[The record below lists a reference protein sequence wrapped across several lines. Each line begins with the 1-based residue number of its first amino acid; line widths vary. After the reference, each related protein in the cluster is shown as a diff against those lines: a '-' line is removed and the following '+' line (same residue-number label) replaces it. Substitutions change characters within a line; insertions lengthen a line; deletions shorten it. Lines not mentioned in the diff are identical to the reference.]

1 MFQLSNWSITR
12 RLFAISGLAL
22 LCLVAVGTLALRGF
36 AAARANLAEVTTSGQ
51 MLKNQV
57 LADMLHDGIRG
68 DVLSILV
75 TDDPATRVELYQG
88 LVDHTE
94 ELRAF
99 VAENEELAH
108 DIDAESARDLLKML
122 REVMPP
128 LESYVSD
135 ARRIGEHAKD
145 DPLAAKAEL
154 AEFEHSFVS
163 LEEPMEAF
171 ADEILAYS
179 SSAQLAAD
187 AGLEGSRR
195 NALLGGALATAL
207 LFAFSLAVRAS
218 IARPLANILAT
229 VRAVASRD
237 FTRKS
242 TVQSQD
248 EIGEIAR
255 ATNTA
260 IDAIQEAMGSIER
273 TSRELTLSATKLNSI
288 SGEVCED
295 SRKTTK
301 AAESATI
308 ESREVS
314 AHVTSA
320 ATGVQELESTT
331 QSIAQSVQQT
341 SEVARNAVTVAST
354 ATDTVRK
361 LGQSSQEIGGILRL
375 INSIAEQTNLLAL
388 NATIEAASAG
398 DAGRGFA
405 VVANEVKALAQQTAK
420 ATDDIA
426 HRVRALQSDSQ
437 GAVSAIASIAQII
450 DEMSTLTDSV
460 SNSISAQST
469 TVSDIANRVTQ
480 AAHGTSSIVGEFQG
494 VSQRTEQS
502 LERLDGIASAAD
514 QLNSLARNLGDLVGR
529 YQFQRAA

>member
-1 MFQLSNWSITR
+1 MLQLSNWSITR

-22 LCLVAVGTLALRGF
+22 VCLVSVGALALRGF
-36 AAARANLAEVTTSGQ
+36 QAASVQLEEVVTSGQ

-68 DVLSILV
+68 DVLSILI
-75 TDDPATRVELYQG
+75 TDEPEVRTELYQG
-88 LVDHTE
+88 LVEHTE

-99 VAENEELAH
+99 VAENETLA
-108 DIDAESARDLLKML
+108 DEIDAGAAKALVEML
-122 REVMPP
+122 GEVMPP
-128 LESYVSD
+128 LESYVSY

-145 DPLAAKAEL
+145 DPVAAKSEL
-154 AEFEHSFVS
+154 PEFERAFVS

-171 ADEILAYS
+171 ADEILAY
-179 SSAQLAAD
+179 AATAEQHAD
-187 AGLEGSRR
+187 AGLAGSRR
-195 NALLGGALATAL
+195 DALLGGALATLL
-207 LFAFSLAVRAS
+207 LFGFALAVRAS
-218 IARPLANILAT
+218 IARPLADILAS

-242 TVQSQD
+242 SIESRD

-260 IDAIQEAMGSIER
+260 IDAIQEAMSSIER
-273 TSRELTLSATKLNSI
+273 TSRELSQASSGLKSI
-288 SGEVCED
+288 SGKVCED
-295 SRKTTK
+295 SRLTTR
-301 AAESATI
+301 AAESATV
-308 ESREVS
+308 ESREIS

-331 QSIAQSVQQT
+331 LSISQSVQQS
-341 SEVARNAVTVAST
+341 SEVARNAVQVAST
-354 ATDTVRK
+354 ATETVRK

-426 HRVRALQSDSQ
+426 HRVRSLQSDSQ
-437 GAVSAIASIAQII
+437 GAVNAIASIAQII
-450 DEMSTLTDSV
+450 DEMNTLTDSV
-460 SNSISAQST
+460 AGSISAQGT
-469 TVSDIANRVTQ
+469 TISDIANRVTH
-480 AAHGTSSIVGEFQG
+480 AAQGTGSIVDEFQG
-494 VSQRTEQS
+494 VSKRTEQS
-502 LERLDGIASAAD
+502 LERLEGVASAAD
-514 QLNSLARNLGDLVGR
+514 QLSGLARNLNDLVGR
-529 YQFQRAA
+529 YQFQRAG